1 MVEVFMFLPLLS
13 LTHGSKWS
21 EGWLHLGL
29 CSEVYKA
36 RVFYSIPPLQNVG
49 PFSNFRGLVHLG
61 SRALIAL
68 KFEYVKE
75 EVELHLL
82 YDLHG
87 EV

>member
-1 MVEVFMFLPLLS
+1 MFWS
-13 LTHGSKWS
+13 LQSAGI
-21 EGWLHLGL
+21 LQ
-29 CSEVYKA
+29 
-36 RVFYSIPPLQNVG
+36 YSPLQNVG